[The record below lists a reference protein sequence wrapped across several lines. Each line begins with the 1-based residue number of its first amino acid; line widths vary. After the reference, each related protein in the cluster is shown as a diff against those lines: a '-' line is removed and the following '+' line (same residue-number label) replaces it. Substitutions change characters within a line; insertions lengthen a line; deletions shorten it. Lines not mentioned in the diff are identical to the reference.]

1 MKQPIPLS
9 FVIAAM
15 MTTGACHAAVLVNG
29 DFEISGAGNPTFTG
43 WSEVSN
49 DTSSDSKGSSAII
62 GGATISGTTSV
73 EMVALAA
80 NGGAIR
86 QTVPTAMSQFTV
98 SLDFAALSPEAAAD
112 ASTRY
117 FSMQLKHGAVTSV
130 TQINLRVAKS
140 GQLQAYDGAAWQAIG
155 SLVAAFSADVGTIGA
170 WGGETVATNSLT
182 IIADYTGAPTY
193 SVNLNGTTVSGL
205 SYFQGGAP
213 SGGTNSLNSI
223 SFYGGAAAKNFLVDN
238 VVIIPEPATGC
249 LVGAAGIGLFIR
261 RRSGATACMMNPL
274 NSPAN
279 RGI

>member
-1 MKQPIPLS
+1 MKQHFPLS
-9 FVIAAM
+9 LTTAAM
-15 MTTGACHAAVLVNG
+15 MIGSCHAAVLVNG

-49 DTSSDSKGSSAII
+49 DTAVDSKGSSAII

-86 QTVPTAMSQFTV
+86 QTVPTAMSQFSV
-98 SLDFAALSPEAAAD
+98 SLDFAALSPDSAAD
-112 ASTRY
+112 ATTRY
-117 FSMQLKHGAVTSV
+117 FSMQLKHGAITSV

-155 SLVAAFSADVGTIGA
+155 SLVAAFSTDTGTAGA
-170 WGGETVATNSLT
+170 WGGETVITNSLT
-182 IIADYTGAPTY
+182 IIADYSGAPTY

-213 SGGTNSLNSI
+213 TTGTNTLNSI

-238 VVIIPEPATGC
+238 VVVIPEPATGG
-249 LVGAAGIGLFIR
+249 LIAAAGLGLLIR
-261 RRSGATACMMNPL
+261 RRSGATVCMTNPL
-274 NSPAN
+274 KSPAN
-279 RGI
+279 RGIR